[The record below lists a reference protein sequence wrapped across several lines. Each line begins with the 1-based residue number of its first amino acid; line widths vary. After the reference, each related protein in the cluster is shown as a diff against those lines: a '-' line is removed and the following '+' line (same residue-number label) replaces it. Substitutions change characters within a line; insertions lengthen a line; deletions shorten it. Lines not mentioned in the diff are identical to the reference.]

1 MGRSGRKQINILLMV
16 IVAIASWLLPGA
28 GYFILKEKTRAV
40 IIFVTILLTFAIG
53 LYIGS
58 IGVINPV
65 DAKPWYVAQLMNSPF
80 VALLGRIT
88 SSGQWSVYGRPAEIG
103 QIYTSISG
111 ILNLLCIVKAVQ
123 SASVPYAVRTG
134 GQSL

>member
-1 MGRSGRKQINILLMV
+1 MI
-16 IVAIASWLLPGA
+16 IVAIASWLIPGG
-28 GYFILKEKTRAV
+28 GYFILKEHTRAA
-40 IIFVTILLTFAIG
+40 IILVTILLTFAVG
-53 LYIGS
+53 LYIGT

-80 VALLGRIT
+80 VAILGGIT
-88 SSGQWSVYGRPAEIG
+88 SSGQWTVYGRPAEIG

-111 ILNLLCIVKAVQ
+111 ILNLLCILKAIQ
-123 SASVPYAVRTG
+123 SASVPYTARAG